1 MGGVTAGTGT
11 GATLGPK
18 GDLPPEK
25 TISVNTLGTTIT
37 PTMGG
42 VTPGTG
48 TNATLGQRT
57 LSEGA
62 TQSGAGLEVLKDTY
76 TPKFTQRDNFT
87 TTKRDPYTMG
97 SELDALQQTAT
108 DRYQTSPGAITASRT
123 YVGGSP
129 SERIRAAAQAR
140 AAAAAAAAAAAQ
152 TNPAAAP
159 VASTN
164 ATGTPSFVDAYNE
177 LDFIRTSGNPA
188 NNPNYIPPNSGNNSG
203 AYTGT
208 YNGQA
213 NQNAGTAM
221 DTGNVGGEMNYGFV
235 NPTSVA
241 PAAAVRQNYN
251 GANPAALIG
260 TDEFWNALAASY
272 GGGNRTEF
280 SENQNTVERA
290 RGGPINMRDG
300 AFVVDAR
307 TVSELGN
314 GSSNA
319 GMELLARLGG
329 QPLRGPGDGVSDS
342 IPARIG
348 GRQEARV
355 ARDEVIMPPEAVR
368 RIGKGSEARGTKK
381 LYALMNKAH
390 KARKKA
396 KRGQDT
402 KVAKGLGALA

>member
-1 MGGVTAGTGT
+1 M
-11 GATLGPK
+11 
-18 GDLPPEK
+18 
-25 TISVNTLGTTIT
+25 
-37 PTMGG
+37 
-42 VTPGTG
+42 
-48 TNATLGQRT
+48 
-57 LSEGA
+57 
-62 TQSGAGLEVLKDTY
+62 
-76 TPKFTQRDNFT
+76 
-87 TTKRDPYTMG
+87 
-97 SELDALQQTAT
+97 
-108 DRYQTSPGAITASRT
+108 
-123 YVGGSP
+123 
-129 SERIRAAAQAR
+129 
-140 AAAAAAAAAAAQ
+140 
-152 TNPAAAP
+152 
-159 VASTN
+159 
-164 ATGTPSFVDAYNE
+164 
-177 LDFIRTSGNPA
+177 
-188 NNPNYIPPNSGNNSG
+188 
-203 AYTGT
+203 

-235 NPTSVA
+235 NPASVA
-241 PAAAVRQNYN
+241 PAGAVRQNYN
-251 GANPAALIG
+251 GVNPASLIG
-260 TDEFWNALAASY
+260 TDDFWNALAERY
-272 GGGNRTEF
+272 GGSGGTRSGTFAEG
-280 SENQNTVERA
+280 QNEREYA

-329 QPLRGPGDGVSDS
+329 RPLHGPGDGVSDS

-402 KVAKGLGALA
+402 KVAKGLGVLA